1 MVRIFLES
9 GLEVDF
15 EKLKA
20 NVAMLRGEIDSL
32 YKLVEEAY
40 HEGFTLGRRVGRS
53 IRSQRTPPRAWDD
66 SVAKRELAGAISS
79 RSEELDK

>member
-1 MVRIFLES
+1 MTDNELRHRMTATEF
-9 GLEVDF
+9 
-15 EKLKA
+15 A
-20 NVAMLRGEIDSL
+20 NRQLNEIERLRE
-32 YKLVEEAY
+32 LVKQAY

-53 IRSQRTPPRAWDD
+53 IRSQRTPSRAWDD